1 MPLDPIAQKM
11 IDDTLASGRP
21 NAHLL
26 PVPTA
31 RQNFEGT
38 FGALEKPEIH
48 RVVDVAIPTRN
59 GSDIPG
65 RLYLPRDG
73 DDLPLTVYFHGGG
86 WLLGS
91 VDSHDVTT
99 RKLAT
104 ASGTAVLSVGY
115 RRGPESRF
123 PTAVEDA
130 VDALRWAVGSAAGL
144 PVDTSRVA
152 VAGDSAGGNLA
163 VAAAVEA
170 RDTGDVQLVHL
181 LLVYPVTTCD
191 LEAGFDPAYEGI
203 MLYRDELQW
212 HQDNYLASPEQAP
225 DPRVDVLR
233 ADLTGLP
240 ETTVILAECDPI
252 RPQGMLYVEA
262 ARRAGVPVEVH
273 ETSGMVH
280 GFFGLDEVF
289 PVAAGAMSYAGSR
302 LAAALAATPVA

>member
-31 RQNFEGT
+31 RQNFEDT
-38 FGALEKPEIH
+38 FGALEKPAIH
-48 RVVDVAIPTRN
+48 RVVDVRIPTRD
-59 GSDIPG
+59 GVDIPG
-65 RLYLPRDG
+65 RLYLPREG
-73 DDLPLTVYFHGGG
+73 EDLALTVYFHGGG

-163 VAAAVEA
+163 VAVAIEA
-170 RDTGDVQLVHL
+170 RDADDVRLAHL
-181 LLVYPVTTCD
+181 LLAYPVTTCD
-191 LEAGFDPAYEGI
+191 LEVGFDFAYEGI
-203 MLYRDELQW
+203 MLYRDEMQW
-212 HQDNYLASPEQAP
+212 HQDNYLASPEQAS

-233 ADLTGLP
+233 ADLSGLP
-240 ETTVILAECDPI
+240 ETTVLLAECDPI
-252 RPQGMLYVEA
+252 RPQGILYVEA
-262 ARRAGVPVEVH
+262 ARLAGVPVEVH
-273 ETSGMVH
+273 ETAGMVH

-289 PVAAGAMSYAGSR
+289 PVAVDAMSVAGSR
-302 LAAALAATPVA
+302 LAAALAAAPAA